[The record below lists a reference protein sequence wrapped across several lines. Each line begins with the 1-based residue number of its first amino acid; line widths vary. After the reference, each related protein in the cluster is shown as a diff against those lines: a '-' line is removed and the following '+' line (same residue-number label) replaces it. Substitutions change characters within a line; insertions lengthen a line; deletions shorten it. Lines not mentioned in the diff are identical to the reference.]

1 MKLVIES
8 LTKNYGDLN
17 VLNDISFTFE
27 EGKIYGLLGRN
38 GSGKTTLFSCLD
50 ELIPTTSGGGYL
62 LDDEGNQ
69 IPLSSENLGLVL
81 TEPMIPEFLTGY
93 EFIRTFM
100 EINDIAETDRINDY
114 FRTISISEE
123 DSHRLIKEY
132 SQGMKNKSQI
142 LMYLI
147 LKPKVLLL
155 DEPLTS
161 FDVIV
166 AAEIK
171 EILKELKSDHII
183 VFSTHILEL
192 ATSLC
197 DEIVVL
203 NNGKLE
209 LVDSSIIHTAGFE
222 ERIVEILKNEEEPVS
237 EDQAV

>member
-1 MKLVIES
+1 MKLVIENLS
-8 LTKNYGDLN
+8 KSYGDIN

-50 ELIPTTSGGGYL
+50 DLIPFNGGRAYL
-62 LDDEGNQ
+62 LDDDGNE
-69 IPLSSENLGLVL
+69 IPLDAGNTGLVL
-81 TEPMIPEFLTGY
+81 TEPLIPEFLTGY

-100 EINDIAETDRINDY
+100 EISGIKETDRIDEY
-114 FRTISISEE
+114 FHLISISEE
-123 DSHRLIKEY
+123 DQHRLIKEY
-132 SQGMKNKSQI
+132 SMGMKNKIQI

-147 LKPKVLLL
+147 SKPKLLLL

-171 EILKELKSDHII
+171 EILKQLKNDHII

-192 ATSLC
+192 ATHLC

-209 LVDSSIIHTAGFE
+209 LVDSSIIHTKDFE
-222 ERIVEILKNEEEPVS
+222 ERIVEILKNEEKPDES
-237 EDQAV
+237 DQAV

>member
-8 LTKNYGDLN
+8 LTKNYGELN

-50 ELIPTTSGGGYL
+50 DLIPYNGGKAYL
-62 LDDEGNQ
+62 IDDEGKE
-69 IPLSSENLGLVL
+69 IELSSDNLGLVL
-81 TEPMIPEFLTGY
+81 TEPLIPEFLTGY

-100 EINDIAETDRINDY
+100 EINGIDEIDKIGEY
-114 FRTISISEE
+114 FNRISISEE
-123 DSHRLIKEY
+123 DQHRLIKEY
-132 SQGMKNKSQI
+132 SMGMKNKVQI

-147 LKPKVLLL
+147 LRPKVLLL

-171 EILKELKSDHII
+171 EILKELKNDHII
-183 VFSTHILEL
+183 IFSTHILEL
-192 ATSLC
+192 ATNLC

-209 LVDSSIIHTAGFE
+209 LIDSEIIHTRDFE
-222 ERIVEILKNEEEPVS
+222 ERIVDILKNEEKPDEK
-237 EDQAV
+237 DQTV

>member
-1 MKLVIES
+1 MKLVIDS
-8 LTKNYGDLN
+8 LSKSYGEIN

-50 ELIPTTSGGGYL
+50 DLIPYNSGRGYL
-62 LDDEGNQ
+62 LGDDG
-69 IPLSSENLGLVL
+69 SEIQLDTSNTGLVL
-81 TEPMIPEFLTGY
+81 TDPLIPEFLTGY

-100 EINDIAETDRINDY
+100 EISGIEETDRIGEY
-114 FRTISISEE
+114 FKMISISEE
-123 DSHRLIKEY
+123 DQHRLIKEY
-132 SQGMKNKSQI
+132 SMGMKNKIQI

-147 LKPKVLLL
+147 SKPKVLLL

-171 EILKELKSDHII
+171 EILKQLKNDHII
-183 VFSTHILEL
+183 IFSTHILEL
-192 ATSLC
+192 ATHLC

-209 LVDSSIIHTAGFE
+209 LVDSSIIHTRDFE
-222 ERIVEILKNEEEPVS
+222 ERIVEILKNEEKPDES
-237 EDQAV
+237 NAAV